1 MIRGWRAET
10 TIAAVFEPKRTAH
23 FNVMYKGSGMASRI
37 LAQEIEGSRPSDI
50 EWILMVETGRKATLK
65 EIRELCAGK
74 WKGEFSGSA

>member
-10 TIAAVFEPKRTAH
+10 TIPAVFEPKRSTH

-50 EWILMVETGRKATLK
+50 EWILMVEAGRKVTLR
-65 EIRELCAGK
+65 EIRQLCAGK
-74 WKGEFSGSA
+74 WKG